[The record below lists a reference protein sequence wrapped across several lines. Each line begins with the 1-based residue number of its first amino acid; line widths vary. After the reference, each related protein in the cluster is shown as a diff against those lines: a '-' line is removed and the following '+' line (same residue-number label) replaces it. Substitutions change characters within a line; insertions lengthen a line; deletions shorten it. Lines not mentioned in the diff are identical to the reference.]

1 MRHDDRRLPPLR
13 RCLLVV
19 RCHAEH
25 VVNVT
30 VGEHRVPDRTSP
42 SAVWNAITLA
52 KPGTSATPSA
62 TGAATPIGAP
72 SANSPRIVASPRH
85 IRSAYSVNVSTTYH
99 GKPGEDR
106 LGTSRLLRPA
116 VPDDG
121 DRMLSRTSSDGL
133 PRR

>member
-1 MRHDDRRLPPLR
+1 M
-13 RCLLVV
+13 
-19 RCHAEH
+19 
-25 VVNVT
+25 VNVT
-30 VGEHRVPDRTSP
+30 VGEHRVPDR
-42 SAVWNAITLA
+42 VGG
-52 KPGTSATPSA
+52 PGADGVEHRLRGLVQAGVDEHEPVRRLEHDHVGEAGHHRDPSA
-62 TGAATPIGAP
+62 TGPATPIGAP

-85 IRSAYSVNVSTTYH
+85 IRSAYSVSVSTRHH